1 MKGYDESV
9 KFQIQNIV
17 SLLKEIYSEQISGVI
32 SENEAQQKAKT
43 LIKSLRYG
51 NDNSG
56 YFWID
61 STDFTLIA
69 HPILPFNEGQNRQ
82 NLTDQNGVTIIK
94 EIMNVVN
101 NNPDG
106 GFTEFYFTKADGT
119 TVAQK
124 ELIPC
129 YSNRGTGLSAAEIIT
144 MI

>member
-82 NLTDQNGVTIIK
+82 NLTDQNGVTIIDRK
-94 EIMNVVN
+94 SVV
-101 NNPDG
+101 
-106 GFTEFYFTKADGT
+106 
-119 TVAQK
+119 
-124 ELIPC
+124 
-129 YSNRGTGLSAAEIIT
+129 
-144 MI
+144 

>member
-56 YFWID
+56 
-61 STDFTLIA
+61 
-69 HPILPFNEGQNRQ
+69 
-82 NLTDQNGVTIIK
+82 
-94 EIMNVVN
+94 
-101 NNPDG
+101 
-106 GFTEFYFTKADGT
+106 
-119 TVAQK
+119 
-124 ELIPC
+124 
-129 YSNRGTGLSAAEIIT
+129 
-144 MI
+144 